1 MYRRLAGL
9 RGRGLAAL
17 LMIVTLVLGA
27 CATPPDLEGPALS
40 SAGEPSYLIGPGD
53 SLQVFVW
60 GNTDLTATVP
70 VRPDGKITT
79 PLVEDVQASGK
90 TPTELARDIEQRL
103 SRYVKNPVVTVTVT
117 SFVGSASE
125 QIRVIGQ
132 ATQPQSIPYRE
143 NMSLLDVMITV
154 GGLTEFAAGN
164 RASIVRRVGTEQ
176 RSFRVRL
183 NDLINDGDIA
193 ANVPMRPGDI
203 LIIPESWF

>member
-1 MYRRLAGL
+1 
-9 RGRGLAAL
+9 
-17 LMIVTLVLGA
+17 
-27 CATPPDLEGPALS
+27 
-40 SAGEPSYLIGPGD
+40 
-53 SLQVFVW
+53 
-60 GNTDLTATVP
+60 
-70 VRPDGKITT
+70 
-79 PLVEDVQASGK
+79 
-90 TPTELARDIEQRL
+90 
-103 SRYVKNPVVTVTVT
+103 
-117 SFVGSASE
+117 
-125 QIRVIGQ
+125 VIGQ